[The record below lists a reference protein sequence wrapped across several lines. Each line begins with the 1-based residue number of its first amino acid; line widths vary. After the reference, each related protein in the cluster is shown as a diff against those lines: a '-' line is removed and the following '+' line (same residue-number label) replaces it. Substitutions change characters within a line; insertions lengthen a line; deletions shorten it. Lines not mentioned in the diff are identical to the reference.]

1 MNESRNHTATVEWG
15 YEANFLS
22 LSSFLIEETLTH
34 ICMVCNA
41 PRHLSTNQRA
51 LRSGEMSKPASIFGR
66 FGNDTSRRMHAAF
79 AMAIN

>member
-34 ICMVCNA
+34 GVQCTKA
-41 PRHLSTNQRA
+41 PVNKSESSAIRGNEQT
-51 LRSGEMSKPASIFGR
+51 SKHIWQVWKR
-66 FGNDTSRRMHAAF
+66 TSRRMHAAF